1 MNDPEYRTWSQWF
14 AARYWVGY
22 LPSSAGG
29 RIRCARPIDLEQATK
44 VLICVTGRTEFLEKY
59 LETAYDLRNSGY
71 SLVIYDQSGQG
82 GSDRLLADREKGHI
96 DDFSLYVRDLRT
108 VIDIVAGSGKKRQ
121 LVLLGHSMG
130 GAIASLAL
138 AEDPHLADGLVLT
151 APMLHI
157 NTGPW
162 LPPLLVEMVV
172 RMICRLGGG
181 ERYAWGTG
189 PFAADLSFRDN
200 PLTGDARRYARMQ
213 RMMAADNRRLALGG
227 PTFGWLRAAY
237 EAMRRTRRAAA
248 AITCPVLLL
257 MGLADRVV
265 GLPEVEAF
273 HRDLPDGRLVRYA
286 GGRHELLLEQDP
298 VRNRVLEDLVLFLG
312 SL

>member
-1 MNDPEYRTWSQWF
+1 MNDPEHRKWSHWF
-14 AARYWVGY
+14 AARYRVGY
-22 LPSSAGG
+22 LPSAAGG
-29 RIRCARPIDLEQATK
+29 RIRYARPIDLEQAAK
-44 VLICVTGRTEFLEKY
+44 VLICVSGRTEFLEKY

-71 SLVIYDQSGQG
+71 SLVMYDHSGQG

-96 DDFSLYVRDLRT
+96 DDFSLYVRDLRS
-108 VIDIVAGSGKKRQ
+108 VIDTVAGAGNRRQ
-121 LVLLGHSMG
+121 LMLLGHSMG
-130 GAIASLAL
+130 GTIASLVL

-172 RMICRLGGG
+172 RVVCRLGGG
-181 ERYAWGTG
+181 EGYAWGTG

-213 RMMAADNRRLALGG
+213 RLMAADNRRLALGG

-237 EAMRRTRRAAA
+237 EAMRRIRRAAA
-248 AITCPVLLL
+248 DVTCPVLLL

-265 GLPEVEAF
+265 GLPAVEAF
-273 HRDLPDGRLVRYA
+273 NRDLPAGWLVRYA
-286 GGRHELLLEQDP
+286 GGRHELLVEQDA
-298 VRNRVLEDLVLFLG
+298 VRNRVVEDVVLFLG